1 MDTSRDIS
9 DPTQWLDTQLPFLA
23 PVESALRCQVCKEF
37 FNNPVITSC
46 CHTFCSL
53 CIRRCLSNE
62 GKCPA
67 CRAPDQELKLRRNW
81 VVQEL
86 VDAFQIARPS
96 TLEFSREATRQ
107 TKIEHD
113 LDQPAQKKRKV
124 MQVEVDASESS
135 SQGRRTRSQRS
146 KPQTEEQHLALETTP
161 QVIEDSQDEEE
172 YTPGMSIWKLQMLC
186 KSNSLTKM
194 GWLLAL
200 YVIAK

>member
-1 MDTSRDIS
+1 MLPYIL
-9 DPTQWLDTQLPFLA
+9 LD
-23 PVESALRCQVCKEF
+23 
-37 FNNPVITSC
+37 
-46 CHTFCSL
+46 

-86 VDAFQIARPS
+86 VDAFQIARPG

-107 TKIEHD
+107 TKTEDD

-124 MQVEVDASESS
+124 TQVEVDASESS

-146 KPQTEEQHLALETTP
+146 KPQTEEHDLALETTP

-172 YTPGMSIWKLQMLC
+172 YTPGMSIWRLQMLC
-186 KSNSLTKM
+186 KSNGLGKM